1 MFHLTREPSKER
13 RPHLEACACL
23 IALSCCCANDMSKIE
38 AAAKKKF
45 LVVPNDF
52 TLREMQ
58 ITGVP
63 GTSGAAG
70 ILEKGAQR

>member
-38 AAAKKKF
+38 AAAKKE
-45 LVVPNDF
+45 V
-52 TLREMQ
+52 
-58 ITGVP
+58 
-63 GTSGAAG
+63 SGSLAR
-70 ILEKGAQR
+70 QHS